1 MSILSSITNF
11 RAVGPVT
18 ILSVMMLFLFI
29 SMALIPSMFA
39 PYGPKERFIPYQ
51 SPSYDH
57 FLGTNNMGNDIFSE
71 LIYGTRITLIVGF
84 AAATITTFI
93 GAGIGIIAG
102 YFRGF
107 AEEVLM
113 GITDIALIIPKIPL
127 IILIAAFLR
136 PSIWIL
142 IIVLGLLSWESIARV
157 VRSKTLQVKEAGFVK
172 SAECMGFSSMHIMV
186 SDIFPNIIHVIIPKF
201 MLATAS
207 AMISEASLSFLG
219 LGDPAMKSWGMM
231 LSYAFTRGGFIREM
245 WWWYLPPGIC
255 ITLCVLSLVTL
266 GFLFEKDR
274 TGVSVE

>member
-1 MSILSSITNF
+1 MSILCSVTNSK
-11 RAVGPVT
+11 AVGPAT

-57 FLGTNNMGNDIFSE
+57 LLGTNNMGNDIFSE
-71 LIYGTRITLIVGF
+71 LVYGTRITLIVGF

-107 AEEVLM
+107 AEELLM

-127 IILIAAFLR
+127 IILIAALLR

-142 IIVLGLLSWESIARV
+142 IVVLGLLSWESIARV
-157 VRSKTLQVKEAGFVK
+157 VRSKTLQVREAGFVK
-172 SAECMGFSSMHIMV
+172 SAKCMGFSSMHIMV

-255 ITLCVLSLVTL
+255 ITLCVLSLVAL